1 MSDFSYSSYWPTNER
16 LKILSFLLFDLQT
29 SMRHTMNKCLLSRP
43 GLIAGPLRS
52 TPLQIISQSI
62 PRLDPIDS
70 KSSLFIKMVIT
81 DTNKTWQSDFNPDS
95 VLVRSF
101 PNTDD
106 VGLTGIFVSQDIES
120 VSSENTPGEEEEN
133 ESPEASLEEE
143 EPANMTQ
150 ADLMEECAEDEW
162 SCHQKGKWGSG
173 LIKQSETVNKY

>member
-1 MSDFSYSSYWPTNER
+1 
-16 LKILSFLLFDLQT
+16 
-29 SMRHTMNKCLLSRP
+29 
-43 GLIAGPLRS
+43 
-52 TPLQIISQSI
+52 
-62 PRLDPIDS
+62 
-70 KSSLFIKMVIT
+70 MVTT
-81 DTNKTWQSDFNPDS
+81 DTNKAWQSDFNPDS

-120 VSSENTPGEEEEN
+120 VSSGNTPGEEEEN
-133 ESPEASLEEE
+133 ESPGASLEDE